1 VMDYVNVPEEVGGH
15 RGWGGY
21 DQAALSWIYGT
32 PDKRSE
38 VMAQDFLYCTDE
50 HRTRSPLC
58 SAFDLGVTPS
68 QIVLNSIER
77 YDWLYSIRNQR
88 AYRTFWDTSGYVN
101 SVYSSIYD
109 LQRMWYLSIFD
120 WGGGGVQDV
129 LKRLDQKDGKVRS
142 DPEYNEISADFYN
155 DAQAAVSM
163 IQGFYDSV
171 INQPA
176 SFRDYQTKYD
186 PFYGDVL
193 RLGISVDKLL
203 TMMAFMDQQEV
214 ANYNPNVDTFVS
226 MYDQPFGAR
235 NQALSQRVLD
245 DMLGA
250 SYDTFPWFRYT
261 ALGVFADVTN
271 GNLVSNVELKDRIAI
286 RRYETLEELTA
297 TYGDDILERA
307 TGPDNPEQLFT
318 QDGQEF
324 VYTFLPDQGWYLV
337 ASRSR
342 SPVSYQFMRDYNQAL
357 NAGAD
362 GSLDD
367 YGLKILLAYYEF
379 YNNFVGF

>member
-1 VMDYVNVPEEVGGH
+1 V
-15 RGWGGY
+15 
-21 DQAALSWIYGT
+21 
-32 PDKRSE
+32 
-38 VMAQDFLYCTDE
+38 F
-50 HRTRSPLC
+50 
-58 SAFDLGVTPS
+58 
-68 QIVLNSIER
+68 
-77 YDWLYSIRNQR
+77 
-88 AYRTFWDTSGYVN
+88 
-101 SVYSSIYD
+101 SSIFE
-109 LQRMWYLSIFD
+109 LQRLWYLSVFD

-129 LKRLDQKDGKVRS
+129 LKRLDQKDGKVLT

-155 DAQAAVSM
+155 DAQAAVSLIM
-163 IQGFYDSV
+163 GFYDSV

-193 RLGISVDKLL
+193 RLGISVDKVL

-214 ANYNPNVDTFVS
+214 ANYNPNIDTFVS
-226 MYDQPFGAR
+226 MYDQPFGPR

-286 RRYETLEELTA
+286 RRYETLDELTA

-318 QDGQEF
+318 QDGQEY